1 MGASDP
7 RVRPKLQK
15 KRHPIWKS
23 YLEAFYG
30 LLDVRNVES
39 YLELLYSYTH
49 NAIQLHLS
57 FEIGPFEGSE
67 VNFVEISHQI
77 KCVADHGMISFR

>member
-1 MGASDP
+1 MSQSVYKTPDLEIISRGG
-7 RVRPKLQK
+7 LQ
-15 KRHPIWKS
+15 
-23 YLEAFYG
+23 YG

-57 FEIGPFEGSE
+57 FEIGPFEDQGAD
-67 VNFVEISHQI
+67 FVEIPHPIES
-77 KCVADHGMISFR
+77 VDEF

>member
-1 MGASDP
+1 MGTSWW
-7 RVRPKLQK
+7 PKLQK

-57 FEIGPFEGSE
+57 FEIDPFEGSE

-77 KCVADHGMISFR
+77 KCVTDHGMISFS